1 MKNGMMIA
9 TNMGGKASAVFI
21 EEEVLELD
29 RLNHRTK
36 ARIDEAEQEENRTAK
51 RVHKRNRRLQKLVVR
66 VASTVAASAGV
77 AMTLALDLMAAA
89 LGIPMLVAAMIYVSF
104 LIGQHMGRCGR

>member
-9 TNMGGKASAVFI
+9 TNMRGRASAVFI
-21 EEEVLELD
+21 EEEVMEQTL
-29 RLNHRTK
+29 LNRRTK
-36 ARIDEAEQEENRTAK
+36 DRIRKAEQEEKRTRK
-51 RVHKRNRRLQKLVVR
+51 QVSKHNRRLQKLVVR
-66 VASTVAASAGV
+66 VASTVVASAGV